1 MGRCRPL
8 VRASFE
14 NCSSVLHQIEEESHE
29 FDVSRAV
36 LQLLLVTATG
46 ISAACGDGAST
57 SVTPASPTSVRASSS
72 TGAVITG
79 RVNSLSAAPSTVM
92 AADRWSAAGISTMA
106 ITSIR
111 VTVIGTSVSTQ
122 VDGAGQFTLTDVPP
136 GTVQLKFSGSGIDA
150 TLSLTGVAA
159 NDRIEINVTLNG
171 NRARLDSD
179 RRSSSNNG
187 VEVQGPISALNLAA
201 RSLQIAG
208 QTVVVPATAVVRR
221 GDRTLQFTDLKMG
234 DQVKVKGSRDGSTV
248 TATEVKIEERDDD
261 DDDDD
266 DEDDD
271 RDDGRQTELSGTVSG
286 LGGACPSITFTVRST
301 GVRTSSA
308 TEFRDA
314 CSRILNA
321 ARVEV
326 RGTRDANGQILATRV
341 ELDD

>member
-1 MGRCRPL
+1 M
-8 VRASFE
+8 
-14 NCSSVLHQIEEESHE
+14 
-29 FDVSRAV
+29 
-36 LQLLLVTATG
+36 
-46 ISAACGDGAST
+46 
-57 SVTPASPTSVRASSS
+57 
-72 TGAVITG
+72 
-79 RVNSLSAAPSTVM
+79 
-92 AADRWSAAGISTMA
+92 
-106 ITSIR
+106 
-111 VTVIGTSVSTQ
+111 
-122 VDGAGQFTLTDVPP
+122 
-136 GTVQLKFSGSGIDA
+136 QLKFSGAGIDA

-201 RSLQIAG
+201 QSLQVAG

-341 ELDD
+341 ELDDLKGPGAGVSSRHELVGPDVPVAQGGPRDAKSINRDAAQRHPSVDGEAAGLQTVVVPGSIDEGRSCD